1 MSKTPFRSGRRA
13 GELAL
18 KRMALAEAIAHL
30 NRGLELVCTL
40 PRSSERD
47 ASELG
52 LRSVVGQAWL
62 ALKGWSAPEVWTSL
76 HPALALAKSLR
87 RHDALLPISAGLAG
101 YIFTQRSAD
110 AESLPWAEEMLAIA
124 KETGDGDL
132 LVSGHAIA
140 CMCYGWAG
148 EFTKAVEH
156 ADEVMGLYDAEK
168 HSHLATFLNQDP
180 RTQAGVFGS
189 ISTWVLGY
197 PDRAL
202 RLNNEKDG
210 HARRRGHPFNLGWAM
225 TNGAHEF
232 DHRCTHEDLRKR
244 AEECERLGRE
254 NNMPVLWAL
263 MAPLTYGQALIREGK
278 VAEAVATLK
287 AGIASWEA
295 SGGRVRS
302 PTTNALLAEA
312 MALTGD
318 LDNCVDGCIDER
330 FRLGGTPSLRRDPA
344 AQGLDAFAQRRH

>member
-1 MSKTPFRSGRRA
+1 
-13 GELAL
+13 
-18 KRMALAEAIAHL
+18 
-30 NRGLELVCTL
+30 
-40 PRSSERD
+40 
-47 ASELG
+47 
-52 LRSVVGQAWL
+52 
-62 ALKGWSAPEVWTSL
+62 
-76 HPALALAKSLR
+76 
-87 RHDALLPISAGLAG
+87 
-101 YIFTQRSAD
+101 
-110 AESLPWAEEMLAIA
+110 
-124 KETGDGDL
+124 
-132 LVSGHAIA
+132 
-140 CMCYGWAG
+140 MCYGWAG

-156 ADEVMGLYDAEK
+156 ADAVMGLYDADK
-168 HSHLATFLNQDP
+168 HSHLLTFLNQDP

-210 HARRRGHPFNLGWAM
+210 HARRRSHPFNLGWAL

-295 SGGRVRS
+295 SGGMVRS
-302 PTTNALLAEA
+302 PTTNVLLAEA
-312 MALTGD
+312 MAMTGD
-318 LDNCVDGCIDER
+318 LDNALRLRSTNAPAGRNAFITPRSCGSRAGCSRSKATRRARNRI
-330 FRLGGTPSLRRDPA
+330 FSLSRLGAAPAGEIVGVAHIDQPSATVAGPG
-344 AQGLDAFAQRRH
+344 QTSKGV